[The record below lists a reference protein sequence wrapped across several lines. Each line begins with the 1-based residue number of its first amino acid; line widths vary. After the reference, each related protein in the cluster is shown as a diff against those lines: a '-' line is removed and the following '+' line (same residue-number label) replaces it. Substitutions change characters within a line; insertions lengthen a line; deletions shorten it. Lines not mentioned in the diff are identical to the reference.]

1 MPRGPKGEKRP
12 ADVIGNEVHVMW
24 MPRVSSL
31 QSPAPCFALCQPI
44 WRAQG
49 IVRFYEVTPSLET
62 LFHQSTETCPE
73 PVTLQ
78 A

>member
-1 MPRGPKGEKRP
+1 MPRSPKGEKRP
-12 ADVIGNEVHVMW
+12 ANVIGTEVHVIR

-31 QSPAPCFALCQPI
+31 RSTAPCLRSVNRFGGLT
-44 WRAQG
+44 G
-49 IVRFYEVTPSLET
+49 VVRFYEVTPSLET